1 MMEYKSNRH
10 FKLWGY
16 TASHSFLILR
26 SSMLY
31 EDVDG
36 YTESMSY
43 NIDIEFSAVIYLD
56 IPNTFK
62 SIQVRE
68 VVGNIPEKFNK
79 YFKISGLR
87 IFEIQSEGM
96 YYFIVAGSCRVGK
109 NKWISEDRIRN
120 LDLDY
125 EEIITTS

>member
-10 FKLWGY
+10 FKIWGY
-16 TASHSFLILR
+16 AVSHSFLILR

-31 EDVDG
+31 GDVDG

-43 NIDIEFSAVIYLD
+43 NIDIEFSAVAYLD
-56 IPNTFK
+56 VPNTFK
-62 SIQVRE
+62 SIQVCE
-68 VVGNIPEKFNK
+68 IVDSIPEKFIK
-79 YFKISGLR
+79 YSKISGLR

-96 YYFIVAGSCRVGK
+96 YYFIIAGNCRVGK

-125 EEIITTS
+125 EEVITTS

>member
-10 FKLWGY
+10 FKIWGY

-26 SSMLY
+26 SSMLC

-43 NIDIEFSAVIYLD
+43 NIDIEFSAVVYLD

-62 SIQVRE
+62 SIQMRE
-68 VVGNIPEKFNK
+68 VVESIPEKFDK